1 MIADI
6 IRSVLFTEG
15 VTGVKNQWPGCIEA
29 QLPSA
34 APILALG
41 VVLLVIFGAWI
52 AAAHAIYV
60 ASFGDQLLTSPLSFA
75 HRVRTTP
82 EGMKLIILGNG
93 IGFLFA
99 LLAASISVVSFPLLL
114 DRDVGIG
121 MAMVTSIRVVMQ
133 NPTTMAM
140 WFIMVATGL
149 LFGSLPMLVGLAVVL
164 PLFGHATWHLYR
176 RAVEPD
182 DRPRPE
188 YHPKHKRYAADFPA
202 SLFASSSE
210 VDEQPSGT
218 DQRSS

>member
-121 MAMVTSIRVVMQ
+121 MAMVTSIRVV
-133 NPTTMAM
+133 
-140 WFIMVATGL
+140 I
-149 LFGSLPMLVGLAVVL
+149 
-164 PLFGHATWHLYR
+164 
-176 RAVEPD
+176 
-182 DRPRPE
+182 
-188 YHPKHKRYAADFPA
+188 
-202 SLFASSSE
+202 
-210 VDEQPSGT
+210 
-218 DQRSS
+218 